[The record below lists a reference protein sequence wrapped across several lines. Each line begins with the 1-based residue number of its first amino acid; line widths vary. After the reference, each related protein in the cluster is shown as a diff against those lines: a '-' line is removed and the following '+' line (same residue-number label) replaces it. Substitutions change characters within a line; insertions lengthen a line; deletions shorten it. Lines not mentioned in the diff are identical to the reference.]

1 MEAQAELIVKN
12 PKNAQN
18 KKTLVFDIFL
28 RDLLLSSSFVDK

>member
-1 MEAQAELIVKN
+1 VEAQAEPIVKN

>member
-1 MEAQAELIVKN
+1 MEAQAEPIVKN

-28 RDLLLSSSFVDK
+28 RDLLLSTSFVDK